1 MEQEDGL
8 EGGEEGIT
16 RAPPNTVVGEERG
29 GAQTPPTDFPLN
41 IEKRVLSQKLLTEYT
56 RYKAKGALAGS
67 VDRAAVLLEGGNQ
80 MTVDMNNP
88 LSSLPECDTTGDGE
102 DSMVEQHQS
111 TSSEADVVQL
121 MGLGENRL
129 VEKDVMT
136 APSTN
141 RSDSRIE
148 EEDIQG
154 GTSIQ
159 NTGLQLKD
167 EGMIDT
173 TLMSNEEMMCGDD
186 KVMMKSMNTENE
198 DDDKLMT
205 QCVHKRGMCVIHKFK
220 GKKIT
225 VKHKRWGK
233 VKTGYGWIHSQT
245 VRYTCPMDSCPT
257 GQKSF

>member
-1 MEQEDGL
+1 M

-56 RYKAKGALAGS
+56 RYKAEGALAGS

-88 LSSLPECDTTGDGE
+88 LSSLPKCDTTGDGE
-102 DSMVEQHQS
+102 DSMVEQYQS

-141 RSDSRIE
+141 RSDLRIE

-159 NTGLQLKD
+159 NAGLQLND
-167 EGMIDT
+167 EGM
-173 TLMSNEEMMCGDD
+173 
-186 KVMMKSMNTENE
+186 MNTTVMSMEEVMSRDGMMMMSSMGTE
-198 DDDKLMT
+198 DEVDDRLVTK
-205 QCVHKRGMCVIHKFK
+205 CVHKRGKCVTHKIK
-220 GKKIT
+220 GKKSI
-225 VKHKRWGK
+225 VIK
-233 VKTGYGWIHSQT
+233 VGG
-245 VRYTCPMDSCPT
+245 R
-257 GQKSF
+257 